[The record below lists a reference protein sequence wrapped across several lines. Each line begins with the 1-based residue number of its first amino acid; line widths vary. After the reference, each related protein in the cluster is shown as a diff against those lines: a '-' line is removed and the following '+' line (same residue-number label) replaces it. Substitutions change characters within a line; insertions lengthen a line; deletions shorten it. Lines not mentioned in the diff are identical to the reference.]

1 MAAKGSKKDIESVLM
16 QAMLAAKTVRAQRD
30 RLLQLQ
36 QRLQDLQA
44 DAAPAG
50 VEADADAK
58 LRELASNLFKVYYI
72 GLEAGARILT
82 TCVHLAAE
90 KGIRFSPPNLAFAVM
105 PDEQLHD
112 ALLAQQFPPRPRS
125 QAQALDR
132 VMAAVLAIKLLEEHL
147 LPRCVECLIGGKA
160 PVPGETPDSSSPDSS
175 PDRDDDPVAAA
186 SEALAKVDLSD
197 DPAATATS
205 KSGSSKPRQGQAA
218 RGGGGG
224 DVNKSLDYLYRANRI
239 AGLAVKHIDVAVAVL
254 SRFMDP
260 KELASLAEFCDDH
273 AYISEEGFYLASD

>member
-1 MAAKGSKKDIESVLM
+1 MAGKGSKKDIESVLM

-44 DAAPAG
+44 DATPAV
-50 VEADADAK
+50 VEADADADAK

-112 ALLAQQFPPRPRS
+112 ALLAQQFPARP
-125 QAQALDR
+125 
-132 VMAAVLAIKLLEEHL
+132 
-147 LPRCVECLIGGKA
+147 
-160 PVPGETPDSSSPDSS
+160 SPS
-175 PDRDDDPVAAA
+175 
-186 SEALAKVDLSD
+186 
-197 DPAATATS
+197 TA
-205 KSGSSKPRQGQAA
+205 
-218 RGGGGG
+218 
-224 DVNKSLDYLYRANRI
+224 I
-239 AGLAVKHIDVAVAVL
+239 AGLAVKHIDVAVAVAVL

-260 KELASLAEFCDDH
+260 KKLASLAEFCDDH
-273 AYISEEGFYLASD
+273 AYISEEGFYDSI

>member
-1 MAAKGSKKDIESVLM
+1 MAGKGSKKDIESVLM

-44 DAAPAG
+44 DATPAV
-50 VEADADAK
+50 VEADADADAK

-112 ALLAQQFPPRPRS
+112 ALLAQQFPARP
-125 QAQALDR
+125 
-132 VMAAVLAIKLLEEHL
+132 
-147 LPRCVECLIGGKA
+147 
-160 PVPGETPDSSSPDSS
+160 
-175 PDRDDDPVAAA
+175 
-186 SEALAKVDLSD
+186 
-197 DPAATATS
+197 
-205 KSGSSKPRQGQAA
+205 
-218 RGGGGG
+218 
-224 DVNKSLDYLYRANRI
+224 RI
-239 AGLAVKHIDVAVAVL
+239 AGLAVKHIDVAVAVAVL

-260 KELASLAEFCDDH
+260 KKLASLAEFCDDH
-273 AYISEEGFYLASD
+273 AYISEEGFYDSI

>member
-1 MAAKGSKKDIESVLM
+1 MAAKGSKKDIETVLM

-36 QRLQDLQA
+36 QRMQDLQA
-44 DAAPAG
+44 DAAPAD

-82 TCVHLAAE
+82 TCIHLAEE
-90 KGIRFSPPNLAFAVM
+90 KRILFSPPNLAFA
-105 PDEQLHD
+105 
-112 ALLAQQFPPRPRS
+112 
-125 QAQALDR
+125 AQAIDR

-160 PVPGETPDSSSPDSS
+160 PVPGKTPDSSPDSS

-197 DPAATATS
+197 DPYATA
-205 KSGSSKPRQGQAA
+205 KPGPSKPRQAA

-224 DVNKSLDYLYRANRI
+224 DDRG